1 MFKIGDYVTRKSY
14 NNDILFVIVNI
25 NDNIADLKGIDVR
38 LYADSSL
45 DDLEKSSIDVVSK
58 NDIDDFNNKI

>member
-25 NDNIADLKGIDVR
+25 NDSIIFF
-38 LYADSSL
+38 
-45 DDLEKSSIDVVSK
+45 SSISK
-58 NDIDDFNNKI
+58 KGREEVYKIIEKYLENV